1 MTMMATWTREELEQ
15 LSPFG
20 EVLTGGNDGESRPMT
35 REEYDKWID
44 AGVGVEKPEPEP
56 EL

>member
-1 MTMMATWTREELEQ
+1 MTMMATWTREELEK

-44 AGVGVEKPEPEP
+44 VGVGVEKPEQAQE
-56 EL
+56 